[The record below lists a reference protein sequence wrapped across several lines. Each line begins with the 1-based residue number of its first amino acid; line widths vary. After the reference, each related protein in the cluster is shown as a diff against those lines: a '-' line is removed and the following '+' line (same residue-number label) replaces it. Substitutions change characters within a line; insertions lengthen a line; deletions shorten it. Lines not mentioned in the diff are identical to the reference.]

1 MKHKTK
7 KHIRTVLLLLTALV
21 WQQAAAQSTG
31 TPLEPTAK
39 EKKVFNTILADFT
52 TGWVT
57 SEVTTPEGSY
67 KWRNG
72 QGFEISYRRLRKD
85 GYGIGLEF
93 AHSATNYPSR
103 TYGGEYQLKANFYG
117 ISLLYGG
124 FVGQKCIATVGIGAG
139 CAYTYGSDKG
149 SVGFGLKEAINV
161 EYQLSP
167 LVGIGA
173 GLDYFMNISADQQPD
188 GYGKKYD
195 ITGFKR
201 LALHVGLRVYF

>member
-7 KHIRTVLLLLTALV
+7 KHIRTVLLLLTVLV

-39 EKKVFNTILADFT
+39 EKKVFNTILADFA

-124 FVGQKCIATVGIGAG
+124 FVGQKCIATVG
-139 CAYTYGSDKG
+139 
-149 SVGFGLKEAINV
+149 GL
-161 EYQLSP
+161 
-167 LVGIGA
+167 
-173 GLDYFMNISADQQPD
+173 PD
-188 GYGKKYD
+188 GTLDPGETAYVVELSNFSARPVVYPGQRLTLLEGGK
-195 ITGFKR
+195 R
-201 LALHVGLRVYF
+201 VGEFIVGEIH